1 MLNFTR
7 DMSIAGR
14 LNTLT
19 ATVVLGFA
27 LVIGLW
33 LEVRA
38 IQNSAFEEQLAE
50 MDSLRHAVRLDFLLL
65 QARYY
70 EKEFLIQPDEKY
82 VAEMAA
88 NQAEISQLLERSKA
102 NADEADQLADVEQV
116 ATAISAY
123 ARHWDAFVQD
133 WRKLGLTDQQGLRRQ
148 AVDGAQAVAA
158 TISTLNQTRPQSE
171 DEAVEKASL
180 EILRLDAEF
189 RLDPNKAAA
198 EALIEATGMLNRSIV
213 DSPHLNEEERHRLGA
228 VATPFTQTLQQATAL
243 SLDLAKRSGEFKL
256 RYAPAKQALDRIVAA
271 TTEGQMRAEREF
283 QQARRLGALAM
294 TGVSA
299 LTLALVVAMAMTLSR
314 TLNRQIG
321 QLSGRMLSLAEGDL
335 DADIP
340 FTQGRHEMASMAKAL
355 TVFRENAQALAQST
369 QEREQTETR
378 NAELRRQELRSV
390 GERFEGTVSGVVDTL
405 GGIASSVLGGA
416 GTLAEITRSTQ
427 SMAAE
432 AEQSARTASAS
443 VETVARAASELA
455 SSINEVSR
463 QVELSVNATDRARQ
477 DAETTANRIETLSQ
491 AATRIGDVVQLINDI
506 ASQTNLL
513 ALNATIEAARAG
525 EAGKGFAVVAGEVKA
540 LANQTTR
547 ATEEI
552 ANQVR
557 AIQEETDLSV
567 QQINSFVRTVGELDS
582 ISRSVARS
590 MLDQDLATRDIA
602 TTIQEAAIGATSA
615 SQRMEELSRS
625 AEQAGASAGSL
636 FSLSDQL
643 SRSSQDLSR
652 AVTSFLNEAVPAR

>member
-1 MLNFTR
+1 MLNFTQN
-7 DMSIAGR
+7 MSIAKR
-14 LNTLT
+14 LNILT

-65 QARYY
+65 KARYY

-88 NQAEISQLLERSKA
+88 SQTEISQLLERSKA

-116 ATAISAY
+116 ATAIASY
-123 ARHWDAFVQD
+123 AAHWASFVQD
-133 WRKLGLTDQQGLRRQ
+133 WRQLGMTGEQGLRRQ
-148 AVDGAQAVAA
+148 VVDGEQAVAA
-158 TISTLNQTRPQSE
+158 TITALGQARPQSE
-171 DEAVEKASL
+171 DEVVEKASQ

-189 RLDPNKAAA
+189 RLHPDAAGA
-198 EALIEATGMLNRSIV
+198 EKLIQAATALNHSITI
-213 DSPHLNEEERHRLGA
+213 SPHLNEDERHRLMA
-228 VATPFTQTLQQATAL
+228 VATPFTQILQRTTTL
-243 SLDLAKRSGEFKL
+243 SLDLAQRSNEFKL
-256 RYAPAKQALDRIVAA
+256 RYSPAKQALDRIVAA
-271 TTEGQMRAEREF
+271 TTEGQKRAEQEF
-283 QQARRLGALAM
+283 QQARNLGALAM
-294 TGVSA
+294 VGASS
-299 LTLALVVAMAMTLSR
+299 LTLALVVAMAMTLAR
-314 TLNRQIG
+314 TLNHQIG
-321 QLSGRMLSLAEGDL
+321 RLSGRMLSLAEGDL
-335 DADIP
+335 QAEIP
-340 FTQGRHEMASMAKAL
+340 FTQGRNELASMAKAL
-355 TVFRENAQALAQST
+355 TVFRENAQALAHST
-369 QEREQTETR
+369 QERQQAESR
-378 NAELRRQELRSV
+378 NAELRRQELRAV
-390 GERFEGTVSGVVDTL
+390 GERFEGTVSGVVGTL

-432 AEQSARTASAS
+432 AEQSARVASTS
-443 VETVARAASELA
+443 VEAVARAASELA
-455 SSINEVSR
+455 NSINVVSR
-463 QVELSVNATDRARQ
+463 QVEQSVDATDRARQ
-477 DAETTANRIETLSQ
+477 DAAATAQRIETLSQ

-552 ANQVR
+552 ATQVR

-567 QQINSFVRTVGELDS
+567 QQINGFVRTVGELDT
-582 ISRSVARS
+582 ISRSVAS
-590 MLDQDLATRDIA
+590 AMQDQDEATRDIA
-602 TTIQEAAIGATSA
+602 ATIQEAAIGATSA
-615 SQRMEELSRS
+615 SQRMDELSRS
-625 AEQAGASAGSL
+625 AEQAGVSAGSL

-652 AVTSFLNEAVPAR
+652 AVSGFLNEAIPAQ